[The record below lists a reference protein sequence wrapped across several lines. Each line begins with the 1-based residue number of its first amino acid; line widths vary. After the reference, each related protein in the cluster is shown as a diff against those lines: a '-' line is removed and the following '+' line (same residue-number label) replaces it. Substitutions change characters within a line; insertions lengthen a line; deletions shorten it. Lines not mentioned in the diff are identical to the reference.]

1 METNPASELTMGERF
16 EQEKVIRALRDC
28 QDKEQLRERAID
40 LFKSWMAL
48 RAMLRG
54 QMFADLPKPPGG
66 GQ

>member
-1 METNPASELTMGERF
+1 MEVNPALELTISERF
-16 EQEKVIRALRDC
+16 EQERMIRALRDC

-40 LFKSWMAL
+40 LLKSWIAL

-54 QMFADLPKPPGG
+54 QMLAGLPKPPGG

>member
-1 METNPASELTMGERF
+1 MGERF